1 MLVLL
6 LTHVTT
12 GKSAASVKIEEAESA
27 KLLKNKQSLW
37 ADIRVFLK
45 ILGLNSQVYCSLRTV
60 LSLRLDQPFIR
71 SANRLFDP
79 FKFSWCLLSVFL
91 LVLVNLYA

>member
-27 KLLKNKQSLW
+27 KLLKNKQSVVNSCQYFS
-37 ADIRVFLK
+37 ADPATLTLLENPFYK
-45 ILGLNSQVYCSLRTV
+45 I
-60 LSLRLDQPFIR
+60 
-71 SANRLFDP
+71 
-79 FKFSWCLLSVFL
+79 L
-91 LVLVNLYA
+91 LVLC

>member
-27 KLLKNKQSLW
+27 KLLKNKQSVVNSCQYFS
-37 ADIRVFLK
+37 ADPATLLFISKFVLEK
-45 ILGLNSQVYCSLRTV
+45 IL
-60 LSLRLDQPFIR
+60 
-71 SANRLFDP
+71 
-79 FKFSWCLLSVFL
+79 LLCW
-91 LVLVNLYA
+91 